1 MLDEGHG
8 GSRGCLL
15 IPTMQ
20 PFPQAVVGQKTPWSS
35 SHHLKAFQHGPAGQ
49 GQAPERR
56 GRGRKLVREKSVE
69 KYNNERDLKETKAFR
84 VDLNLAQTVST
95 SVVPFMRPFI
105 IYVKENCFVVSSW
118 RGIQCFFFNFFLIQ
132 DKGFKGFS
140 TVAFQKQLKRCDA
153 RRILQS

>member
-20 PFPQAVVGQKTPWSS
+20 SFPQAVVGQKTPWSS
-35 SHHLKAFQHGPAGQ
+35 SQHLKAFQHGLAGQ
-49 GQAPERR
+49 GQAPEQR

-69 KYNNERDLKETKAFR
+69 KYNNKRDLKETKGFR

-95 SVVPFMRPFI
+95 SVVPNMLPSKDIMYGKDSPFL
-105 IYVKENCFVVSSW
+105 
-118 RGIQCFFFNFFLIQ
+118 RLPH
-132 DKGFKGFS
+132 
-140 TVAFQKQLKRCDA
+140 
-153 RRILQS
+153 